1 MGLSLKVK
9 DMLSTPFFAGA
20 VQIFEP
26 PECLVLRLNPAHDGG
41 KIQKE
46 TWQEAAASEM
56 DWPDPVH

>member
-1 MGLSLKVK
+1 
-9 DMLSTPFFAGA
+9 MLSTPFFAGA